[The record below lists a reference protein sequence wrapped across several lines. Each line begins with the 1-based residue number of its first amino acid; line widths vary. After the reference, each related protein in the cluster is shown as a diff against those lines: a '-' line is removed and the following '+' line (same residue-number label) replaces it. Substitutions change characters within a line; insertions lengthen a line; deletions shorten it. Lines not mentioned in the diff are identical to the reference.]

1 MTLADNPAI
10 KVGLRNITVPCTG
23 HGNVH
28 LKPAH
33 CRAAAPVTC
42 SEPSLLTVAVKPLP
56 SAGP

>member
-1 MTLADNPAI
+1 MLKLKPAI
-10 KVGLRNITVPCTG
+10 LVPLSFTVPCTG

-28 LKPAH
+28 AKPAH

-42 SEPSLLTVAVKPLP
+42 SEPSVLTVAVNPLP